1 MSTEFTPNAA
11 PLTSA
16 ESFDRLGRI
25 ARQLHEAL
33 TELGLT
39 QGLEQVAQEIPG
51 AKDRLTHIG
60 QMTEDAA
67 TKVLNLIDEGHPNC
81 DQFGEESGGFVQ
93 TIKRIRQDPQQC
105 ADKLDDVLALG
116 QTFGVRATQFAN
128 EQRSTLGSIMMTQ
141 DFQDL
146 SGQVIQKVVQI
157 ISTTEQ
163 QLLTLLMH
171 SAPDKLVK
179 PEAGGELEGPRSAS
193 KSMAQND
200 VDDLLASLGF

>member
-1 MSTEFTPNAA
+1 MNAELMANAA
-11 PLTSA
+11 PLSQEETHA
-16 ESFDRLGRI
+16 RLGRI

-39 QGLEQVAQEIPG
+39 QGLEQITQEIPG

-60 QMTEDAA
+60 YMTEAAA
-67 TKVLNLIDEGHPNC
+67 TKVLNLIDQSHPRC
-81 DQFGEESGGFVQ
+81 DSFQAEAESLVH
-93 TIKRIRQDPQQC
+93 TVTRLRKDPQRYEK
-105 ADKLDDVLALG
+105 DLDDALG
-116 QTFGVRATQFAN
+116 ICQGFGVRATQFAG
-128 EQRSTLGSIMMTQ
+128 EQRATLGDIMMAQ

-171 SAPDKLVK
+171 SAPENLTRS
-179 PEAGGELEGPRSAS
+179 GSSSELEGPRSAGNAL
-193 KSMAQND
+193 AQND

>member
-1 MSTEFTPNAA
+1 
-11 PLTSA
+11 
-16 ESFDRLGRI
+16 
-25 ARQLHEAL
+25 LHEAL

-39 QGLEQVAQEIPG
+39 KGLEQVAQEIPG

-60 QMTEDAA
+60 QMTEAAA
-67 TKVLNLIDEGHPNC
+67 TKVLNLIDHSHPHCDSFQAEG
-81 DQFGEESGGFVQ
+81 ESLVH
-93 TIKRIRQDPQQC
+93 TVSLIRKSPQRYVNEF
-105 ADKLDDVLALG
+105 DDILG
-116 QTFGVRATQFAN
+116 ICQGFGVRATQFAD
-128 EQRSTLGSIMMTQ
+128 EQRTTLRDIMLAQ

-171 SAPDKLVK
+171 SAPENLTK
-179 PEAGGELEGPRSAS
+179 ASSSGELEGPRSTG
-193 KSMAQND
+193 KGLAQND

>member
-1 MSTEFTPNAA
+1 MEPRLNTRKLCPEDTHGH
-11 PLTSA
+11 
-16 ESFDRLGRI
+16 LGRI

-39 QGLEQVAQEIPG
+39 QGLEQIAQEIPG

-60 QMTEDAA
+60 HLTEAAA
-67 TKVLNLIDEGHPNC
+67 TKVLNLIDQSQPHCDSFQLEG
-81 DQFGEESGGFVQ
+81 ESLVHL
-93 TIKRIRQDPQQC
+93 IERVREDPQRYQQ
-105 ADKLDDVLALG
+105 DMDDVLGLC
-116 QTFGVRATQFAN
+116 QMFGVRATQFAD
-128 EQRSTLGSIMMTQ
+128 EQRGTLGDIMMAQ

-171 SAPDKLVK
+171 SAPENLKK
-179 PEAGGELEGPRSAS
+179 STFSGELEGPRSAGNAL
-193 KSMAQND
+193 AQND